1 MHPPSYSSPLAD
13 LSIAENTRRPIKS
26 TAILLSVLSERTEG
40 AAFCYFFF
48 FLPNTGANERT
59 QQQKKNSGFEDELSE
74 VLESQND
81 ENKQRGQCQPPAREF
96 RQAVNKDV
104 LSDSLA
110 VSICS
115 SSRPL
120 SLGVTSTRNP
130 VFALVWFAR

>member
-1 MHPPSYSSPLAD
+1 M
-13 LSIAENTRRPIKS
+13 
-26 TAILLSVLSERTEG
+26 LLFAT
-40 AAFCYFFF
+40 FFF